1 MEKVQE
7 RLKLLMEELIELE
20 KQLIEEQG
28 KLEEDNDKS
37 KKIINCGIELERSR
51 EVINKAEKSKG
62 KLQKKFNIHSKI
74 DNITTRLFWPVIG
87 LGSIFSFSLVFISGL
102 PAMFIGYSITMLL
115 TLLIGAVSIT
125 AENKCYELLD
135 KINIHKRVISFECEQ
150 AKEYE
155 LQIRTLSAS
164 SMMQMQKNFLN
175 LNIGNIRDNIIY
187 TEEVIWNILE
197 NQNPDNDN
205 EYISDLRTNFY
216 PKLFVPETE
225 SQKTKKK
232 LKQERR

>member
-1 MEKVQE
+1 
-7 RLKLLMEELIELE
+7 
-20 KQLIEEQG
+20 LIEEQG